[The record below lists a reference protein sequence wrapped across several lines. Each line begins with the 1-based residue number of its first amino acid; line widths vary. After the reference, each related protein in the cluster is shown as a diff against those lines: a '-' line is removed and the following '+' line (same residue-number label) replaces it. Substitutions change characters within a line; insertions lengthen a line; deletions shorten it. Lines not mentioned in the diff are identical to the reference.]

1 MGKKVGD
8 IVATKEQK
16 QNKNFAEKLLRISS
30 VDYDKWLDEKHQ
42 EVIQNNQSLILEAL
56 DSKLNTNGQVSEKKY
71 SNSNTLT
78 NQKEQTNN
86 EK

>member
-16 QNKNFAEKLLRISS
+16 QNKNFAEKLLRISG

>member
-1 MGKKVGD
+1 M
-8 IVATKEQK
+8 ATKEQK
-16 QNKNFAEKLLRISS
+16 QNKNFAEKLLRISG

-56 DSKLNTNGQVSEKKY
+56 DSKLNTNGGKSEKKY

-78 NQKEQTNN
+78 NQDESIKGVNY
-86 EK
+86 